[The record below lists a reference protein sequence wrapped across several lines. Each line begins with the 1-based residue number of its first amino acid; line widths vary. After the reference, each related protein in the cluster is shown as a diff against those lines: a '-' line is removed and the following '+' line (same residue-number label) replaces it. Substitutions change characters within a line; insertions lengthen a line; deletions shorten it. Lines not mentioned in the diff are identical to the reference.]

1 MIVILKHIFK
11 IHILTVILIKYLKRN
26 ISIYFPREKYE
37 LLVLG
42 YFDAII
48 LLSRVSFCEKLS
60 FPFLQSYL
68 EGIKMKIIIWKIR
81 CLLLKNSGK
90 RKKCETW
97 YSISNKST
105 CFWSLCPSILEV
117 IVLHHDV
124 GFVGFRK
131 QYYFEYYYYLYR
143 VDI

>member
-1 MIVILKHIFK
+1 MSHWIFQTNDVFAGNPDPCFQDSYFDCGTHQ
-11 IHILTVILIKYLKRN
+11 IFRKRN
-26 ISIYFPREKYE
+26 ISVYFPWEKYE

-48 LLSRVSFCEKLS
+48 LLLRVSFCEKLS

-81 CLLLKNSGK
+81 CLLLKNPGK
-90 RKKCETW
+90 RKKYETW

-105 CFWSLCPSILEV
+105 CFWSLCPAILEV
-117 IVLHHDV
+117 TVNLMMKVL
-124 GFVGFRK
+124 
-131 QYYFEYYYYLYR
+131 
-143 VDI
+143 